1 MRLRRWWSSCLRSR
15 LRLRMLCF
23 IFRKKCCA
31 GDGEGLC
38 GFAGFLRG
46 VLEKTGGWTWFFD
59 GKNVVGCVVKRGR
72 KTALARALKI
82 FTFFQLYFWVSPWT
96 GGWGKAKSRFLHSA

>member
-1 MRLRRWWSSCLRSR
+1 
-15 LRLRMLCF
+15 MLCF

-59 GKNVVGCVVKRGR
+59 GKNVVGCVVKRGG
-72 KTALARALKI
+72 KTALVRTLKN
-82 FTFFQLYFWVSPWT
+82 FTFFNFIF
-96 GGWGKAKSRFLHSA
+96 G